1 MADPRWGMKTDL
13 WAKVGF
19 YSSLGF
25 ILPGAILG
33 GLALGWYLDEKFHSR
48 PILTLILAAL
58 GAVAGFIE
66 ILRLMVRAEK
76 REARNDAG
84 NGNQPG

>member
-1 MADPRWGMKTDL
+1 VAPRRGRTTDL

-25 ILPGAILG
+25 ILPGAIVG
-33 GLALGWYLDEKFHSR
+33 GLALGWYLDEKLHSK
-48 PILTLILAAL
+48 PLLTLVLAAL

-66 ILRLMVRAEK
+66 ILRLMAREEK

-84 NGNQPG
+84 NGNQPS

>member
-1 MADPRWGMKTDL
+1 MAPRRDRTTDL

-25 ILPGAILG
+25 ILPGAVVG
-33 GLALGWYLDEKFHSR
+33 GLALGWYLDEKLRSK
-48 PILTLILAAL
+48 PLLTLVLAAL

-66 ILRLMVRAEK
+66 ILRLMAREEK

-84 NGNQPG
+84 NGNQSS

>member
-1 MADPRWGMKTDL
+1 VAPRRGRTTDL

-25 ILPGAILG
+25 ILPGAIVG
-33 GLALGWYLDEKFHSR
+33 GLALGWYLDEKLHSK
-48 PILTLILAAL
+48 PLLTLVLAAL

-66 ILRLMVRAEK
+66 ILRLMTREEK

-84 NGNQPG
+84 NGNQPS

>member
-1 MADPRWGMKTDL
+1 VAPCGGKTTDL

-25 ILPGAILG
+25 ILPGSTLG
-33 GLALGWYLDEKFHSR
+33 GLALGWYLDEKLHSK
-48 PILTLILAAL
+48 PVLTMVLAAL

-66 ILRLMVRAEK
+66 ILRLMARGEK
-76 REARNDAG
+76 REARDNAG
-84 NGNQPG
+84 NGNQPS

>member
-1 MADPRWGMKTDL
+1 MAPRRGRTTDL

-25 ILPGAILG
+25 ILPGAIVG
-33 GLALGWYLDEKFHSR
+33 GLALGWYLDEKLHSK
-48 PILTLILAAL
+48 PLLTLVLAAL

-66 ILRLMVRAEK
+66 ILRLMTREEK

-84 NGNQPG
+84 NGNQPS

>member
-1 MADPRWGMKTDL
+1 MAPGGGKKSDL

-25 ILPGAILG
+25 ILPGSVVV
-33 GLALGWYLDEKFHSR
+33 GLALGWYLDEKLHSK
-48 PILTLILAAL
+48 PLLTLLFTAL

-66 ILRLMVRAEK
+66 ILRLMTREEK
-76 REARNDAG
+76 REARNDDSNGPQAG
-84 NGNQPG
+84 

>member
-1 MADPRWGMKTDL
+1 VAPGGGRKTDL

-25 ILPGAILG
+25 ILPGAVVG
-33 GLALGWYLDEKFHSR
+33 GLALGWYLDEKLHSK
-48 PILTLILAAL
+48 PLLTLLLAAL

-66 ILRLMVRAEK
+66 ILRLMTREEK
-76 REARNDAG
+76 RETRN
-84 NGNQPG
+84 NGDNGTRAS

>member
-1 MADPRWGMKTDL
+1 VAPRRDRTTDL

-25 ILPGAILG
+25 ILPGAVVG
-33 GLALGWYLDEKFHSR
+33 GLALGWYLDEKLHSK
-48 PILTLILAAL
+48 PLLTLVLAAL

-66 ILRLMVRAEK
+66 ILRLMTREEK
-76 REARNDAG
+76 RETRNDAG
-84 NGNQPG
+84 NGNQPS

>member
-1 MADPRWGMKTDL
+1 MAPGGGRKTDL

-25 ILPGAILG
+25 ILPGAVVG
-33 GLALGWYLDEKFHSR
+33 GLALGWYLDEKLHSK
-48 PILTLILAAL
+48 PLLTLLLAAL

-66 ILRLMVRAEK
+66 ILRLMTREEK
-76 REARNDAG
+76 RETRN
-84 NGNQPG
+84 NGDNGTRAS

>member
-1 MADPRWGMKTDL
+1 MAPRRDRTTDL

-25 ILPGAILG
+25 ILPGAVVG
-33 GLALGWYLDEKFHSR
+33 GLALGWYLDEKLHSK
-48 PILTLILAAL
+48 PLLTLVLAAL

-66 ILRLMVRAEK
+66 ILRLMTREEK
-76 REARNDAG
+76 RETRNDAG
-84 NGNQPG
+84 NGNQPS

>member
-1 MADPRWGMKTDL
+1 MAPRGGKRSDL

-25 ILPGAILG
+25 ILPGAVVG
-33 GLALGWYLDEKFHSR
+33 GLALGWYLDEKLHSK
-48 PILTLILAAL
+48 PLLTLVLAAL

-66 ILRLMVRAEK
+66 ILRLMTREEK
-76 REARNDAG
+76 REARNDAD
-84 NGNQPG
+84 NRDQPS

>member
-1 MADPRWGMKTDL
+1 MKTDL

-25 ILPGAILG
+25 ILPGAVVG
-33 GLALGWYLDEKFHSR
+33 GLALGWYLDEKLQSK
-48 PILTLILAAL
+48 PLLTLVLAAL

-66 ILRLMVRAEK
+66 ILRLMAREEK
-76 REARNDAG
+76 REDRNDAG
-84 NGNQPG
+84 NGNQPS

>member
-1 MADPRWGMKTDL
+1 VAPRRDRTTDL

-25 ILPGAILG
+25 ILPGAVVG
-33 GLALGWYLDEKFHSR
+33 GLALGWYLDEKLHSK
-48 PILTLILAAL
+48 PLLTLVLAAL

-66 ILRLMVRAEK
+66 ILRLMAREEK
-76 REARNDAG
+76 REARNNGG
-84 NGNQPG
+84 NHPS

>member
-1 MADPRWGMKTDL
+1 MKTDL

-25 ILPGAILG
+25 ILPGALVG

-48 PILTLILAAL
+48 PILTVTLALA
-58 GAVAGFIE
+58 GAVGGFFE
-66 ILRLMVRAEK
+66 VLRLLAREEK
-76 REARNDAG
+76 RENRDDAG
-84 NGNQPG
+84 NGNQSR

>member
-1 MADPRWGMKTDL
+1 MAPGGGKKTEL

-25 ILPGAILG
+25 ILPGSTLG
-33 GLALGWYLDEKFHSR
+33 GLALGWYLDEKLHSK
-48 PILTLILAAL
+48 PLLTLLLAAL

-66 ILRLMVRAEK
+66 ILRLMGREEK
-76 REARNDAG
+76 REARNNGG
-84 NGNQPG
+84 NGSPTS

>member
-1 MADPRWGMKTDL
+1 VAPRGGKKTDL

-25 ILPGAILG
+25 ILPGAVLG
-33 GLALGWYLDEKFHSR
+33 GLALGWYLDQQLNSR
-48 PILTLILAAL
+48 PLLTLVFAGL

-66 ILRLMVRAEK
+66 ILRLLAREEK

-84 NGNQPG
+84 NGNQPS

>member
-1 MADPRWGMKTDL
+1 VAPRWDRTTDL

-25 ILPGAILG
+25 ILPGAIVG
-33 GLALGWYLDEKFHSR
+33 GLALGWYLDEKLHSK
-48 PILTLILAAL
+48 PLLTLVLAAL

-66 ILRLMVRAEK
+66 ILRLMAREEK

-84 NGNQPG
+84 NGNQPS